1 MSIPASAIG
10 SFTGRV
16 REERDIALWLLAKE
30 RWEREIEQRL
40 HLAQHKKYRKERHEY
55 IQTLRWLHA
64 EKVWIL
70 EQAVQL
76 LTFEK
81 GVELLRVLQRCR

>member
-55 IQTLRWLHA
+55 IQTLRWLLA
-64 EKVWIL
+64 QKTWML
-70 EQAVQL
+70 EQVVQR
-76 LTFEK
+76 LTFEQNIN
-81 GVELLRVLQRCR
+81 LLRMQRP